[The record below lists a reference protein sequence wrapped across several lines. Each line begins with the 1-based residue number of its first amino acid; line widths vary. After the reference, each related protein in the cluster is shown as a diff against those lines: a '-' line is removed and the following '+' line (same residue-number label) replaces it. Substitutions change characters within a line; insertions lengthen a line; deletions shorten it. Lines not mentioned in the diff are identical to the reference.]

1 LLTVIAVVSLTA
13 SDVNVM
19 KDVVEVLT
27 YVVVDVFRPKKKTKR
42 RLLIEIIRE
51 KFIIFRLLSVLVD
64 RSEGYCDDNST

>member
-1 LLTVIAVVSLTA
+1 
-13 SDVNVM
+13 M